1 MIDEGL
7 ARASDT
13 LLFAAVIAYVVAMF
27 GYFVELSFGRLAP
40 RPIAGGAV
48 DTVPAPVAAAVAAP
62 SRVPRL
68 AGRVAVVAT
77 VVGLLLHV
85 ASAVTRGLA
94 VDRVP
99 WGNMYEF
106 SSMVSLFAVVAW
118 LGVIRRHPLRHLGG
132 FVMLPVILYL
142 GVAALVLYAPAAPL
156 VPALNSYWIKIH
168 VVGAMA
174 SSGIFMVGFV
184 AAALYLWR
192 SWRDRR
198 APDKPSRLP
207 SAATLDRVSYRV
219 HAFGFP
225 VWTFTVM
232 AGAVWAEAAWGRYW
246 GWDPKETWSFVT
258 WVVYAGYLHA
268 RSTAGWRGR
277 RAAWIA
283 VAGFASLMVTYYVVN
298 IWVSGLH
305 SYAGV

>member
-7 ARASDT
+7 ARTSDT
-13 LLFAAVIAYVVAMF
+13 LLFLAVVSYVVAMF
-27 GYFVELSFGRLAP
+27 GYFVELAFGRLP
-40 RPIAGGAV
+40 LKPIAGGAV
-48 DTVPAPVAAAVAAP
+48 DTVPASVAASLVGSR
-62 SRVPRL
+62 SRVPVL
-68 AGRVAVVAT
+68 AGRFAVVAT
-77 VVGLLLHV
+77 VVGLLLHG
-85 ASAVTRGLA
+85 ASALLRGLA

-106 SSMVSLFAVVAW
+106 SSMVSLFAVAAW
-118 LGVIRRHPLRHLGG
+118 LVLIRRQPLRHLGG

-142 GVAALVLYAPAAPL
+142 GIAALVLYAPAAPL

-184 AAALYLWR
+184 AASLYLWR
-192 SWRDRR
+192 VRVGDR
-198 APDKPSRLP
+198 PSRLP
-207 SAATLDRVSYRV
+207 SAATLDRVAYRV
-219 HAFGFP
+219 NAFGFP

-258 WVVYAGYLHA
+258 WVIYAGYLHA
-268 RSTAGWRGR
+268 RATAGWRGT
-277 RAAWIA
+277 RAAWVAI
-283 VAGFASLMVTYYVVN
+283 AGFVSLMVTYYVVN